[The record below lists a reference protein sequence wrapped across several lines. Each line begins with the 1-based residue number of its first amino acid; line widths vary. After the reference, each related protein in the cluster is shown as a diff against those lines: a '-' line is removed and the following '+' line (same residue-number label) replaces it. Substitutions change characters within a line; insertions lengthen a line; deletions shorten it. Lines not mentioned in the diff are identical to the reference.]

1 MKAFAYQMH
10 QHQDVI
16 KKTKKENWYSEDMF
30 VRFIPIQTIG
40 TINGSDPLNKT

>member
-40 TINGSDPLNKT
+40 TINGSDPFKKA